1 MSHKK
6 NIARPTLTCDISQ
19 DRYLEEFSKMVP
31 IAHQYNPNAIE
42 KEVMVFVADEALQ
55 REATEAGA
63 KMVGGEELIEEIKKG
78 RVELVSLVVGALAAY
93 ERKCALAEDDR
104 EGVKDYK
111 ASRNTSN

>member
-1 MSHKK
+1 MCLSK
-6 NIARPTLTCDISQ
+6 

-42 KEVMVFVADEALQ
+42 KEVMVFAASEELQ

-78 RVELVSLVVGALAAY
+78 RVELVSACFGSKSP
-93 ERKCALAEDDR
+93 R
-104 EGVKDYK
+104 
-111 ASRNTSN
+111 S

>member
-1 MSHKK
+1 MCLSK
-6 NIARPTLTCDISQ
+6 

-42 KEVMVFVADEALQ
+42 KEVMVFAASEELQ

-78 RVELVSLVVGALAAY
+78 RVELVSVCLVF
-93 ERKCALAEDDR
+93 K
-104 EGVKDYK
+104 
-111 ASRNTSN
+111 